1 MVSSS
6 ARDCF
11 RSGFSERLKRM
22 DNETVCMRE
31 LGDLDSLRKTEI
43 APFVCA
49 SKVLFCG
56 LTLVMDARVLRAFA
70 WSS

>member
-22 DNETVCMRE
+22 DSERVCIRE
-31 LGDLDSLRKTEI
+31 LEDLDSVRKTEI
-43 APFVCA
+43 APSVCA
-49 SKVLFCG
+49 SMFLFWG
-56 LTLVMDARVLRAFA
+56 LTLVMDARALRAFV
-70 WSS
+70 